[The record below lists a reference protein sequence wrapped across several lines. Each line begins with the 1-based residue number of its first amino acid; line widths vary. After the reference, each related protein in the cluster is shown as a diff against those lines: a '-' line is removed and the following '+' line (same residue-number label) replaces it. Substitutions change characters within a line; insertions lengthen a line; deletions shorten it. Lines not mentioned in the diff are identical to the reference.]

1 MVADIVSFDRLPA
14 AEEQAPDPGRVL
26 AGAPRQKIWN
36 LFSDSTGQFHAGKW
50 SSTPGRWRVR
60 YTENEFCYLLSGRVV
75 LESDMGLRTEFAAG
89 QAFVVPQGFSGIW
102 DVQVPTE
109 KLYVIFEAATPVA

>member
-1 MVADIVSFDRLPA
+1 MAANIVSFEHLS
-14 AEEQAPDPGRVL
+14 APDESAPESGRVL
-26 AGAPRQKIWN
+26 SGAPRQKIWN
-36 LFSDSTGQFHAGKW
+36 LFSDSSGQFHAGRW

-75 LESDMGLRTEFAAG
+75 LESDAGLRCEFSAG

-109 KLYVIFEAATPVA
+109 KLYVIFEPR